1 MLLFGTYQKG
11 MIIKMKLATILTDYL
26 SQKGF
31 IEPEDYEIYQYGF
44 EIFLELFINIICSI
58 LIAVFLDMKL
68 ECVFFFLF
76 FIPLRSFGGGLHME
90 RYFTCLLLSCGTLAM
105 VLLIVKYYVLAPIL
119 SFLLILLCIIAL
131 RALGP
136 VNHPNRSVDASENI
150 CFQKKMDITLIL
162 GFIFALLFW
171 FFHFEKYLFLEA
183 LVYLLVALTSFI
195 GKQKNSRKR
204 NF

>member
-1 MLLFGTYQKG
+1 MACETN
-11 MIIKMKLATILTDYL
+11 IIVAREVFYL
-26 SQKGF
+26 YSTQH
-31 IEPEDYEIYQYGF
+31 YGF
-44 EIFLELFINIICSI
+44 AS
-58 LIAVFLDMKL
+58 
-68 ECVFFFLF
+68 
-76 FIPLRSFGGGLHME
+76 
-90 RYFTCLLLSCGTLAM
+90 
-105 VLLIVKYYVLAPIL
+105 APIL
-119 SFLLILLCIIAL
+119 SFLLILLCIFAL
-131 RALGP
+131 RTLGP

-150 CFQKKMDITLIL
+150 YFQKKMDITLIL

>member
-1 MLLFGTYQKG
+1 MACETN
-11 MIIKMKLATILTDYL
+11 IIVAREVFYL
-26 SQKGF
+26 YSTQH
-31 IEPEDYEIYQYGF
+31 YGF
-44 EIFLELFINIICSI
+44 AS
-58 LIAVFLDMKL
+58 
-68 ECVFFFLF
+68 
-76 FIPLRSFGGGLHME
+76 
-90 RYFTCLLLSCGTLAM
+90 
-105 VLLIVKYYVLAPIL
+105 APIL

-195 GKQKNSRKR
+195 GKQKNSRKC
-204 NF
+204 